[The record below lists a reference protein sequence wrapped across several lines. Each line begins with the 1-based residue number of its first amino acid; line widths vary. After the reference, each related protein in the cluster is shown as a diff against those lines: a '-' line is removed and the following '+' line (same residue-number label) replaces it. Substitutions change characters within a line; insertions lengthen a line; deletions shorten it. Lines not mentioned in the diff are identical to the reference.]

1 MREQSA
7 ENLPSTFDDGELY
20 DLVAD
25 GIPYGMDFYIELAKR
40 AQGPV
45 LDIACGTG
53 RILLPCLMAGI
64 DMEGLDLFE
73 PMHDTL
79 KTCVVGF
86 GQVGLAEMAQR
97 THILSR
103 MVRCAR

>member
-1 MREQSA
+1 MLDQSA
-7 ENLPSTFDDGELY
+7 DNLPSTFDDGELY

-25 GIPYGMDFYIELAKR
+25 GIPYGMDFYIELAGQ

-64 DMEGLDLFE
+64 DMEGLGFFE
-73 PMHDTL
+73 PMLAGFNRWEIHGDFDGRPLTRENYAM
-79 KTCVVGF
+79 VVT
-86 GQVGLAEMAQR
+86 AWN
-97 THILSR
+97 S
-103 MVRCAR
+103 